1 MSRSNGARSTPA
13 STGGGQATVEF
24 ALALPLLVVM
34 SLGIVQVAVVVRHR
48 LAVQE
53 AARLAARAAAVS
65 PDPHR
70 TASMVG
76 AAAAGLRAATV
87 EVRLGRIPTASGRLA
102 VVTVIVRDTDPTDV
116 PLVGMLVPDAGLE
129 ADVTMALEPP

>member
-1 MSRSNGARSTPA
+1 MIRTNGARSAT
-13 STGGGQATVEF
+13 TDGGQATVEF

-76 AAAAGLRAATV
+76 TTANGLRAATV
-87 EVRLGRIPTASGRLA
+87 EVRLSRIPTASGLLA
-102 VVTVIVRDTDPTDV
+102 VVTVTVRDTDPTDV
-116 PLVGMLVPDAGLE
+116 PLVGLLVPDADLE